1 LIMADPRQ
9 QKRRSLK
16 ERLRGEIL
24 VLPGAFNAAT
34 ALLVERC
41 GFDAVYISGAGLA
54 NSMGVPD
61 IGLLTLT
68 EVLQQA
74 RMIADAVSIP
84 AIADA
89 DTGYGEGLQIIRTV
103 QEFEQAGLAGIHLE
117 DQQSP
122 KRCGHLPGK
131 EIVSAQVMA
140 RRIRAAV
147 SAREDP
153 DFLIIARTDARAVEG
168 LEGAIDRAH
177 SYRKAGADV
186 IFPEALESAEEFET
200 FARRVP
206 GPLMANMTEF
216 GKSPYLTV
224 KEFEEMGYRMVIFP
238 MTAFRVM
245 MKSVEDALRVL
256 KETGTQQGLLGG
268 MQTRQ
273 ALYDLLRYTDYEKR
287 EKELGKE

>member
-1 LIMADPRQ
+1 
-9 QKRRSLK
+9 
-16 ERLRGEIL
+16 
-24 VLPGAFNAAT
+24 
-34 ALLVERC
+34 
-41 GFDAVYISGAGLA
+41 
-54 NSMGVPD
+54 
-61 IGLLTLT
+61 
-68 EVLQQA
+68 
-74 RMIADAVSIP
+74 
-84 AIADA
+84 
-89 DTGYGEGLQIIRTV
+89 
-103 QEFEQAGLAGIHLE
+103 
-117 DQQSP
+117 
-122 KRCGHLPGK
+122 
-131 EIVSAQVMA
+131 
-140 RRIRAAV
+140 
-147 SAREDP
+147 
-153 DFLIIARTDARAVEG
+153 LIIARTDARAVEG